1 MARFAFWKRKA
12 STPDT
17 LNLAGGQAHVM
28 TPKLE
33 FASALLTT
41 FTTDTFYKSADD
53 QVTRIAELT
62 QKLEDPLFAAKAAI
76 YARKQGGLRSVS
88 HIVAGE
94 LSQRTDVKGS
104 PWLRR
109 FYRSVVQRPDDIT
122 ETLAYL
128 KTRGNPEL
136 RKLSNAMK
144 RGFGEALSAFDAYQL
159 AKYLRSDRD
168 PNLIDV
174 VNLVHPKST
183 PALSALMTGTLQPAE
198 TWETKLSMAG
208 QQAAKNGLSG
218 QEKAELKGQAWG
230 ELLAARKLGYL
241 ACLRNLRNIADQ
253 APEAFPLALAFLT
266 DPRQVEKSMVL
277 PFQIFTA
284 AEALAGSKADS
295 TAAKKALDKAMELSL
310 KNVPAFEGKTLI
322 AVDVSGSMRGR
333 PVRIA
338 ALFAAV
344 LFKSQEDADVMLFDT
359 KTQYLRLH
367 PSDSLTTL
375 TRTIEEAAT
384 GGGTDFHIIFQNAK
398 KAYDRIVLLSDMQAW
413 VGHDTPAADLVEY
426 KRKFQCDPRI
436 FSFDLRGHGTLQ
448 FPESKVF
455 ALAGFTDAVLGT
467 MKNLERDPA
476 ALVHE
481 IEQVVL

>member
-12 STPDT
+12 SDPDT

-33 FASALLTT
+33 YASALLTT
-41 FTTDTFYKSADD
+41 FTTDTFYKSAGD

-62 QKLEDPLFAAKAAI
+62 QKLEDPLFAAKAAV
-76 YARKQGGLRSVS
+76 YTRKQNGLRSVS

-94 LSQRTDVKGS
+94 LSQRVDVKGA
-104 PWLRR
+104 PWLRK

-144 RGFGEALSAFDAYQL
+144 RGFGEALSSFDAYQL

-168 PNLIDV
+168 PNLIDA
-174 VNLVHPKST
+174 VNLIHPKST

-208 QQAAKNGLSG
+208 QQAAKAGLSE

-230 ELLAARKLGYL
+230 ELLSARKLGYL

-253 APEAFPLALAFLT
+253 APESFPLALAFLT
-266 DPRQVEKSMVL
+266 DARQVEKSMVL

-295 TAAKKALDKAMELSL
+295 NAAKKALDKAMELSL
-310 KNVPAFEGKTLI
+310 KNVPTFEGKTLI

-344 LFKSQEDADVMLFDT
+344 LFKSQEKADVMLFDT

-367 PSDSLTTL
+367 PGDSLTTL
-375 TRTIEEAAT
+375 TRSIEEAAT

-398 KAYDRIVLLSDMQAW
+398 KAYDRIVILSDMQAW
-413 VGHDTPAADLVEY
+413 VGQHTPAADLVAY
-426 KRKFQCDPRI
+426 KRKFGCDPRI